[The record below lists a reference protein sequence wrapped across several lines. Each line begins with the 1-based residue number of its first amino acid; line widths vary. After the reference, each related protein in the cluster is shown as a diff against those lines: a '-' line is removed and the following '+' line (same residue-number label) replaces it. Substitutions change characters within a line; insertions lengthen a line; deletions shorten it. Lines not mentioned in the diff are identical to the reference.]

1 MFELFS
7 AIGDVLTFAADHR
20 FAVLALLCAAGGLA
34 ARAYIPVA
42 GQPIGKALFAAA
54 IGLGCFDGGYSLRA
68 RQDRSAELR
77 AQVDALQ
84 EDIRSANL
92 VAENAKA
99 RSEIAERQRSAD
111 QRKVADYAKILATRG
126 DCPLSRD
133 DARRLRDIGR

>member
-1 MFELFS
+1 MFEIFS
-7 AIGDVLTFAADHR
+7 AVGGVLTFAADHR
-20 FAVLALLCAAGGLA
+20 FAVLALACAAGGFA
-34 ARAYIPVA
+34 AQTYIPVA
-42 GQPIGKALFAAA
+42 GATIAKGCFAAA

-77 AQVDALQ
+77 AQVNALQ

-99 RSEIAERQRSAD
+99 RSETAERRRDAD
-111 QRKVADYAKILATRG
+111 QRKVEDYAKMLAKRG

-133 DARRLRDIGR
+133 DARRLRDLGR